1 VHSDYT
7 PTTIL
12 LRLQNKIIELTD
24 SQAPVRSKSAS
35 ESRMSCRSRLA
46 IGSTESAILKK

>member
-1 VHSDYT
+1 MHSDYT
-7 PTTIL
+7 PITIL

-35 ESRMSCRSRLA
+35 ENGMS
-46 IGSTESAILKK
+46 